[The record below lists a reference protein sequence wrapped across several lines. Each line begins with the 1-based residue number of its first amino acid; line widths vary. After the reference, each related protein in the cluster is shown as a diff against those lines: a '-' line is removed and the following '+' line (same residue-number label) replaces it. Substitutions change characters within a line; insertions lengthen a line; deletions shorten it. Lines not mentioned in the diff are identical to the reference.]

1 MPCWLEYTFIR
12 LDGLTGW
19 PVSVQLY
26 LLLKEALPSNIVD
39 CFQWL
44 KNYWHLGYFNI
55 LCSTVQCLFF
65 PHDFVFLYI
74 FLVIFVPTMRQS
86 FFVRFKLCTS
96 GNTNL
101 STKQQWGISSDHLPG
116 RSVFYS
122 DYLPASHRGRR
133 IQPANAVL
141 LTLIRS
147 KPAPA
152 SHESNIVREIQ
163 WRGVGWRNWSVTE
176 GWKRNRDWWP
186 PGQVGG
192 RGETKTFQLGSWLL
206 LKRDVEADTSAPA
219 NRTLRR
225 RWGCHRWLSKTLTQ
239 PVSRVGVVVVETGPG
254 AFSGANGGLEGR
266 RWLNMGKL
274 QVIQWRCRLDIDAG
288 VVL

>member
-1 MPCWLEYTFIR
+1 MILQKSNLHQQCWLEYTFIR
-12 LDGLTGW
+12 SDGLTGW

-26 LLLKEALPSNIVD
+26 IYCSKKH
-39 CFQWL
+39 FQATELIAYNDWRIIDI
-44 KNYWHLGYFNI
+44 WVT
-55 LCSTVQCLFF
+55 STYYVVQYSACFF
-65 PHDFVFLYI
+65 PHDFGFLYI
-74 FLVIFVPTMRQS
+74 FLVIFVPTTRQS

-147 KPAPA
+147 KPVINWGGINTPAAVYNWMTYSPAPA
-152 SHESNIVREIQ
+152 SYESNIVREIQ

-176 GWKRNRDWWP
+176 GW
-186 PGQVGG
+186 
-192 RGETKTFQLGSWLL
+192 
-206 LKRDVEADTSAPA
+206 
-219 NRTLRR
+219 
-225 RWGCHRWLSKTLTQ
+225 
-239 PVSRVGVVVVETGPG
+239 
-254 AFSGANGGLEGR
+254 
-266 RWLNMGKL
+266 
-274 QVIQWRCRLDIDAG
+274 
-288 VVL
+288 